1 MQAKITCRTTAKDT
15 QTFYVNVN
23 GKEYFLFNQE
33 YRKSVK
39 EHFWNG
45 ITINQINDY
54 SNVKSNA
61 VKRTLDKL
69 PSYIHYIE
77 KEYDVAIYE
86 RTKKKQKVQ
95 KVKMP
100 YKRTPF
106 IWQQYCWEAV

>member
-15 QTFYVNVN
+15 QTFYVNIN

-86 RTKKKQKVQ
+86 RTKKKSERKRN
-95 KVKMP
+95 KP
-100 YKRTPF
+100 YKRQAF
-106 IWQQYCWEAV
+106 RWQDFMWEVA